1 MIAPRGVAALNN
13 LPSPTRPGGFPHLL
27 MNRQLKNPPTVLI
40 VNDDQV
46 ALDLFKDL
54 LEPEGYKVL
63 EAITPHRALEITA
76 TVRMDIIICDVVMPQ
91 MNGMELCQR
100 LKKNPLT
107 ANTPVLL
114 VSAVLKGEAAMLEG
128 FGAGADDYIE
138 IPFRHEELL
147 VKVARLAERHRV
159 ERRYRDI
166 VEQAADIIYT
176 RDMDGRITSINEA
189 GARFFGK
196 ASFELIGQPL

>member
-1 MIAPRGVAALNN
+1 
-13 LPSPTRPGGFPHLL
+13 

-40 VNDDQV
+40 VNDDRL

-63 EAITPHRALEITA
+63 EALSPHRALEITTA
-76 TVRMDIIICDVVMPQ
+76 FRTDIIICDVVMPQ
-91 MNGMELCQR
+91 MNGIELCRR

-128 FGAGADDYIE
+128 FAAG
-138 IPFRHEELL
+138 PSS
-147 VKVARLAERHRV
+147 ARSGGVLPDPV
-159 ERRYRDI
+159 
-166 VEQAADIIYT
+166 T
-176 RDMDGRITSINEA
+176 
-189 GARFFGK
+189 
-196 ASFELIGQPL
+196 